1 MEKYNKIILW
11 NILIVGLNILCFSN
25 KFIGMDINC
34 RDEII
39 RGISQSIVFFSIVIA
54 VYINKDLAIKG
65 ISYIKNMNSTSPI
78 KYPKKQ
84 NLKDIKKVSINSVD
98 NKDKKICIKKLKNN
112 KSKNIFKMIIKCTLR
127 QINRISKK
135 IGILQEIITI
145 RFNKGD
151 ISYNNL
157 MDSIE
162 EIESIFYFNI
172 IQIVHKLEAYDEEE
186 YLDFKEEISAI
197 KLQQNKEK
205 IYSRYKQDIEQSI
218 LANEEI
224 LMKLDE
230 LIIEFSDLVNS
241 KKTSD
246 GNGVPIVTKKVD
258 QLIQIAKYYK

>member
-1 MEKYNKIILW
+1 
-11 NILIVGLNILCFSN
+11 
-25 KFIGMDINC
+25 
-34 RDEII
+34 
-39 RGISQSIVFFSIVIA
+39 
-54 VYINKDLAIKG
+54 
-65 ISYIKNMNSTSPI
+65 
-78 KYPKKQ
+78 
-84 NLKDIKKVSINSVD
+84 
-98 NKDKKICIKKLKNN
+98 
-112 KSKNIFKMIIKCTLR
+112 MIIKCTLR